1 MPPQKGRDLFRR
13 EWMLLKDERLGK
25 KRKAKYAKLIEGL
38 GGYYETQEEEEEVP
52 FSGIPRARHETD
64 QIEANRRQ
72 AQKEV
77 NSRLGKLFEDL
88 DLALP
93 NEAADEDERKALYT
107 VVASIFA

>member
-1 MPPQKGRDLFRR
+1 MPQQKGRDLFRR

-25 KRKAKYAKLIEGL
+25 KRKAKYAKLIEDL
-38 GGYYETQEEEEEVP
+38 GGYYETQEEEEVP

-93 NEAADEDERKALYT
+93 KEAADEDERKELYT